1 MKKRYVNLILAMVSA
16 SAMALGSVPAMAA
29 TDSAKTE
36 SAKNDSKEDAEA
48 SNEKE
53 ADAAET
59 DTLEDGVY
67 TAEFDT
73 DSSMFHV
80 NEANDK
86 KGELTVKDGK
96 MTIHV
101 SLVSKK
107 IVNLFAGTAEDAQK
121 DGAEIIEP
129 TTDTVKYSDGY
140 TEEVYGFDIPVPAIG
155 EEFDVALLGEKG
167 KWYDHKV
174 SVKDPV
180 KTDDTAE
187 EAAEDSDKKDE
198 ASDKETTEKSDASKD
213 DKKSEGKKL
222 EDLKLEDGTYEFDV
236 TLTGGTGR
244 ATVESPAKVEIK
256 DKEATATIIWSSP
269 NYDYMIVDGEK
280 YEPVNKDGNST
291 FEIPVTVFDTEMEV
305 TADTVA
311 MSTPHEIDYTLNF
324 DSSSMKKEE
333 K

>member
-1 MKKRYVNLILAMVSA
+1 MKKRHVNLLLAMVSA
-16 SAMALGSVPAMAA
+16 SALMLGSMPVLAES
-29 TDSAKTE
+29 DSAKTE
-36 SAKNDSKEDAEA
+36 SSGDAENADDKDA
-48 SNEKE
+48 SADKE
-53 ADAAET
+53 S
-59 DTLEDGVY
+59 TLEDGVY
-67 TAEFDT
+67 TAEFET

-140 TEEVYGFDIPVPAIG
+140 TEEVYGFDIPVPAID
-155 EEFDVALLGEKG
+155 EEFDVAILGEKG

-174 SVKDPV
+174 SIKNPVKD
-180 KTDDTAE
+180 D
-187 EAAEDSDKKDE
+187 AATEKADDSDKK
-198 ASDKETTEKSDASKD
+198 SD
-213 DKKSEGKKL
+213 GKKL
-222 EDLKLEDGTYEFDV
+222 EDLKLEDGTYETEV
-236 TLTGGTGR
+236 TLTGGTGK

-291 FEIPVTVFDTEMEV
+291 FEIPVSVFDAEMEV

-324 DSSSMKKEE
+324 DSSSMKKAD

>member
-1 MKKRYVNLILAMVSA
+1 
-16 SAMALGSVPAMAA
+16 
-29 TDSAKTE
+29 
-36 SAKNDSKEDAEA
+36 
-48 SNEKE
+48 
-53 ADAAET
+53 
-59 DTLEDGVY
+59 
-67 TAEFDT
+67 
-73 DSSMFHV
+73 
-80 NEANDK
+80 
-86 KGELTVKDGK
+86 

-155 EEFDVALLGEKG
+155 EEFDVAILGEKG

-174 SVKDPV
+174 SVKDPE
-180 KTDDTAE
+180 KT
-187 EAAEDSDKKDE
+187 S
-198 ASDKETTEKSDASKD
+198 D
-213 DKKSEGKKL
+213 DKKSEGKKP
-222 EDLKLEDGTYEFDV
+222 EDLKLENGTYETDV

-291 FEIPVTVFDTEMEV
+291 FEIPVTVFDAEMEV

>member
-1 MKKRYVNLILAMVSA
+1 MVSA
-16 SAMALGSVPAMAA
+16 SAMVLGSVPAMAA

-36 SAKNDSKEDAEA
+36 SAKTDSKEDAKT
-48 SNEKE
+48 SDEKD
-53 ADAAET
+53 ADAAKA

>member
-1 MKKRYVNLILAMVSA
+1 MKKRHVNLLLAMVSA
-16 SAMALGSVPAMAA
+16 SALMLGSMPVLAES
-29 TDSAKTE
+29 DSAKTE
-36 SAKNDSKEDAEA
+36 SSGDAETADDKDA
-48 SNEKE
+48 SADKE
-53 ADAAET
+53 S
-59 DTLEDGVY
+59 TLEDGVY
-67 TAEFDT
+67 TAEFAT

-140 TEEVYGFDIPVPAIG
+140 TEEVYGFDIPVPAID
-155 EEFDVALLGEKG
+155 EEFDVAILVEKG

-174 SVKDPV
+174 SIKNPVKD
-180 KTDDTAE
+180 D
-187 EAAEDSDKKDE
+187 AATEKADDSDKK
-198 ASDKETTEKSDASKD
+198 SD
-213 DKKSEGKKL
+213 GKKL
-222 EDLKLEDGTYEFDV
+222 EDLKLEDGTYETEV
-236 TLTGGTGR
+236 TLTGGTGK

-291 FEIPVTVFDTEMEV
+291 FEIPVSVFDAEMEV

-324 DSSSMKKEE
+324 DSSSMKKAD

>member
-1 MKKRYVNLILAMVSA
+1 MKKRHVNLLLAMVSA
-16 SAMALGSVPAMAA
+16 SALMLGSMPVLAESN
-29 TDSAKTE
+29 SAKTE
-36 SAKNDSKEDAEA
+36 SSGDAENADDKDA
-48 SNEKE
+48 SADKE
-53 ADAAET
+53 S
-59 DTLEDGVY
+59 TLEEGVY

-140 TEEVYGFDIPVPAIG
+140 TEEVYGFDIPVPAID
-155 EEFDVALLGEKG
+155 EEFDVAILGEKG

-174 SVKDPV
+174 SVKNPV
-180 KTDDTAE
+180 KDD
-187 EAAEDSDKKDE
+187 AA
-198 ASDKETTEKSDASKD
+198 TEKADDS

-222 EDLKLEDGTYEFDV
+222 ENLKLEDGTYETEV
-236 TLTGGTGR
+236 TLTGGTGK

-291 FEIPVTVFDTEMEV
+291 FEIPVSVFDAEMEV

-324 DSSSMKKEE
+324 DSSSMKKAD

>member
-1 MKKRYVNLILAMVSA
+1 MKKRHVNLLLAMVSA
-16 SAMALGSVPAMAA
+16 SALMLGSMPVLAES
-29 TDSAKTE
+29 DSAKTE
-36 SAKNDSKEDAEA
+36 SSGDAETADDKDA
-48 SNEKE
+48 SADKE
-53 ADAAET
+53 S
-59 DTLEDGVY
+59 TLEDGVY
-67 TAEFDT
+67 TAELAT

-140 TEEVYGFDIPVPAIG
+140 TEEVYGFDIPVPAID
-155 EEFDVALLGEKG
+155 EEFDVAILGEKG

-174 SVKDPV
+174 SIKNPVKD
-180 KTDDTAE
+180 D
-187 EAAEDSDKKDE
+187 AATEKADDSDKK
-198 ASDKETTEKSDASKD
+198 SD
-213 DKKSEGKKL
+213 GKKL
-222 EDLKLEDGTYEFDV
+222 EDLKLEDGTYETEV
-236 TLTGGTGR
+236 TLTGGTGK

-291 FEIPVTVFDTEMEV
+291 FEIPVSVFDAEMEV

-324 DSSSMKKEE
+324 DSSSMKKAD

>member
-1 MKKRYVNLILAMVSA
+1 MKKRHVNLLLAMVSA
-16 SAMALGSVPAMAA
+16 SALMLGSMPVLAES
-29 TDSAKTE
+29 DSAKTE
-36 SAKNDSKEDAEA
+36 SSGDAETADDKDA
-48 SNEKE
+48 SADKE
-53 ADAAET
+53 S
-59 DTLEDGVY
+59 TLEDGVY
-67 TAEFDT
+67 TAEFAT

-140 TEEVYGFDIPVPAIG
+140 TEEVYGFDIPVPAID
-155 EEFDVALLGEKG
+155 EEFDVAILGEKG

-174 SVKDPV
+174 SIKNPVKD
-180 KTDDTAE
+180 D
-187 EAAEDSDKKDE
+187 AATEKADDSDKK
-198 ASDKETTEKSDASKD
+198 SD
-213 DKKSEGKKL
+213 GKKL
-222 EDLKLEDGTYEFDV
+222 EDLKLEDGTYETEV
-236 TLTGGTGR
+236 TLTGGTGK

-291 FEIPVTVFDTEMEV
+291 FEIPVSVFDAEMEV

-311 MSTPHEIDYTLNF
+311 MSTPHEIDYTLNY
-324 DSSSMKKEE
+324 DSSSMKKAD

>member
-1 MKKRYVNLILAMVSA
+1 M
-16 SAMALGSVPAMAA
+16 
-29 TDSAKTE
+29 
-36 SAKNDSKEDAEA
+36 
-48 SNEKE
+48 
-53 ADAAET
+53 
-59 DTLEDGVY
+59 
-67 TAEFDT
+67 
-73 DSSMFHV
+73 
-80 NEANDK
+80 
-86 KGELTVKDGK
+86 
-96 MTIHV
+96 
-101 SLVSKK
+101 
-107 IVNLFAGTAEDAQK
+107 LFR
-121 DGAEIIEP
+121 
-129 TTDTVKYSDGY
+129 S
-140 TEEVYGFDIPVPAIG
+140 
-155 EEFDVALLGEKG
+155 EFDVALLGEKG

-180 KTDDTAE
+180 KTGDVEETTDDTDKK
-187 EAAEDSDKKDE
+187 EDS
-198 ASDKETTEKSDASKD
+198 SDKENAEKADASKDEKTSD

-244 ATVESPAKVEIK
+244 ASVESPAKVEIK

-311 MSTPHEIDYTLNF
+311 MSTPHEIEYTLNF